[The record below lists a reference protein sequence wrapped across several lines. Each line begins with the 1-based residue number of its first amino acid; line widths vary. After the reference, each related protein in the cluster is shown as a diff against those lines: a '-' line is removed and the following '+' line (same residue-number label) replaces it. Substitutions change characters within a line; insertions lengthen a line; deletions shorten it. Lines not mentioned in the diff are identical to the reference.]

1 MPLSLS
7 PATEML
13 ETVRAY
19 LETTIL
25 PELEGERWFNLRVA
39 CNMLAMVERELALSA
54 DATTTERARLSAL
67 VGAEGTL
74 AEMNARL
81 GRAIRS
87 GTIALDDPRLL
98 DHLRR
103 TTADALAV
111 NNPRWLTPQNGSRN
125 DRLSAP

>member
-25 PELEGERWFNLRVA
+25 PEFEGERRFNLRVA
-39 CNMLAMVERELALSA
+39 CNMLAMVERELALGAASSA
-54 DATTTERARLSAL
+54 AERGRLAQL
-67 VGAEGTL
+67 VGESGTL

-81 GRAIRS
+81 GRAIR
-87 GTIALDDPRLL
+87 GGEIALDDPRLL
-98 DHLRR
+98 EHLRR
-103 TTADALAV
+103 TTADALAI
-111 NNPRWLTPQNGSRN
+111 NNPRWL
-125 DRLSAP
+125 AP